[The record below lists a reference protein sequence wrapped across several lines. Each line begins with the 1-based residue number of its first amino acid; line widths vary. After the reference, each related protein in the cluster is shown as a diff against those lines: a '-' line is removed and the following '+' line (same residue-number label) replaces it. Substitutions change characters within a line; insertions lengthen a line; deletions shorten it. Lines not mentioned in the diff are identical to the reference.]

1 VHGDVAFPSTAARIR
16 PQVGRVVKA
25 LEKAVFEPASLPLA
39 AVSAVAI
46 APSVVMGLVFFGVA
60 ALVILAFAVG
70 IGALAHLAARLTKL
84 PVETS
89 PILPAVIGV
98 ALIGPATPLQWVAV
112 IVALGAV
119 LELTRARWLPQLR
132 AHTGLLAYAAVFLA
146 SEGATSAY
154 LNPGGLRPLAE
165 PIRYWAQYAD
175 SMGGAF
181 DPIRLYV
188 GNVPGPVFA
197 TSLMAVVAGA
207 AWLWYAGRL
216 SPAVVVA
223 FLAGAIVPIALL
235 HWNPAFQLESGPAFF
250 VVLLLLADRRYLPS
264 SNASRPL
271 IGLAAGVAGVALRS
285 RGFGVEAMF
294 LVVAALQ
301 VAVGLVEGG
310 EWLVLHRAG
319 LAERVRGL
327 GHVASLRLPRR
338 RAA

>member
-1 VHGDVAFPSTAARIR
+1 
-16 PQVGRVVKA
+16 
-25 LEKAVFEPASLPLA
+25 LA
-39 AVSAVAI
+39 AVTAVAI
-46 APSVVMGLVFFGVA
+46 VPILVMGLVFFKVA
-60 ALVILAFAVG
+60 ALVILATAVG
-70 IGALAHLAARLTKL
+70 IGALAHLGARLAKL
-84 PVETS
+84 PMEAS

-98 ALIGPATPLQWVAV
+98 ALVGPASPLQWVAV
-112 IVALGAV
+112 IAALGAV
-119 LELTRARWLPQLR
+119 LELARARWLPKVR
-132 AHTGLLAYAAVFLA
+132 AHTGLIAYAAVFLA
-146 SEGATSAY
+146 SDGAPAAY
-154 LNPGGLRPLAE
+154 LNPGGLKPLAE
-165 PIRYWAQYAD
+165 PIRYWAHYAD
-175 SMGGAF
+175 SIGSAF

-207 AWLWYAGRL
+207 AWLWYTGRL

-223 FLAGAIVPIALL
+223 FVAGAIVPIAFLR
-235 HWNPAFQLESGPAFF
+235 WNPAFQLESGPACF

-301 VAVGLVEGG
+301 LAVGLVEGG
-310 EWLVLHRAG
+310 EWLVQHRAG
-319 LAERVRGL
+319 LVERLRGL
-327 GHVASLRLPRR
+327 GRGASLRLPRR